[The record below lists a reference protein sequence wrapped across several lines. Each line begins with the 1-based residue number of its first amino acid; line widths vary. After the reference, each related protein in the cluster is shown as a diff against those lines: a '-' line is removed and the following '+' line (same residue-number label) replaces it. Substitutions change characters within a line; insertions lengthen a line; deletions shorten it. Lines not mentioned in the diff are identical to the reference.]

1 MVVTTVI
8 FRRLCRG
15 LAKRSLLVKNAAPF
29 ARFSPHAL
37 IVDDASFPGYI
48 RPWAE
53 REQQHRKFIFGALL
67 FDDGRSCGGAG
78 VDSGTT
84 LSRSITS
91 ADIIENIPA
100 SRIVII
106 CFNVCSVGV
115 HDKKYNDIYVPG
127 LGGTPLQSNSSC
139 FGRLTVFDAIRKSEN
154 SQNVV
159 TWRIRL

>member
-37 IVDDASFPGYI
+37 VVDDASFPGYI

-67 FDDGRSCGGAG
+67 IDDGRSRGGAG

-84 LSRSITS
+84 SAPRYITS
-91 ADIIENIPA
+91 ADIIGNIPA

-106 CFNVCSVGV
+106 CFTVCSSAGI
-115 HDKKYNDIYVPG
+115 HDKKSYEMSLAWGRHHFNQIPITVYVSELTGASPG
-127 LGGTPLQSNSSC
+127 NY
-139 FGRLTVFDAIRKSEN
+139 
-154 SQNVV
+154 
-159 TWRIRL
+159 

>member
-37 IVDDASFPGYI
+37 VVDDASFPGYI

-67 FDDGRSCGGAG
+67 IDDGRSRGGAG

-84 LSRSITS
+84 SAPRSITS

-106 CFNVCSVGV
+106 CFTVCSSAVI
-115 HDKKYNDIYVPG
+115 HDKKSYEIILDWEGCHHFNQISTVYV
-127 LGGTPLQSNSSC
+127 SD
-139 FGRLTVFDAIRKSEN
+139 LTTG
-154 SQNVV
+154 VV
-159 TWRIRL
+159 MIAFRIEHRD